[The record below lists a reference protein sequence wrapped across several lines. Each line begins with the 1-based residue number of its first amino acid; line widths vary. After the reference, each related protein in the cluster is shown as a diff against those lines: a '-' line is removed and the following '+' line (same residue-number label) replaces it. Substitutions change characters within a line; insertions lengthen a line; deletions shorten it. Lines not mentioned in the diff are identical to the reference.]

1 MDSADVL
8 EKVNAM
14 WLALGEQIAAAVP
27 DLVID
32 SKPTLAIRWAACAE
46 ACFWKATGEA
56 DTHDVKDVL
65 PLFECPQE
73 NADE

>member
-14 WLALGEQIAAAVP
+14 WLALGEQLAAAVP
-27 DLVID
+27 DIVID
-32 SKPTLAIRWAACAE
+32 SKPTLAIRWAVCAE

-56 DTHDVKDVL
+56 DTHDIKDVL
-65 PLFECPQE
+65 PLFESPQE
-73 NADE
+73 NADG